1 MIQSTSLEAFKV
13 LEPELGNLQR
23 VVYDTICEHNG
34 MSNHD
39 ISRFLHWE
47 INRVTPRVKELR
59 DMGLIVCSHV
69 RLDKVTGRN
78 VMCWKSLNGKI

>member
-1 MIQSTSLEAFKV
+1 MIQPTSLEAYQV

-23 VVYDTICEHNG
+23 TVYQVLVFNPG

-39 ISRFLHWE
+39 IARTLHWE

-59 DMGLIVCSHV
+59 DKGLVIQNGSKID
-69 RLDKVTGRN
+69 RLTNKR
-78 VMCWKSLNGKI
+78 VMCWKVV

>member
-1 MIQSTSLEAFKV
+1 MIQETSLEAYKV

-23 VVYDTICEHNG
+23 TVYNVIIDHPG

-39 ISRFLHWE
+39 IARYLHWE

-59 DMGLIVCSHV
+59 DRGIVFFSHYKTDSITERRV
-69 RLDKVTGRN
+69 I
-78 VMCWKSLNGKI
+78 CWKTL

>member
-13 LEPELGNLQR
+13 LEPELGNLQKII
-23 VVYDTICEHNG
+23 YDAIIEYPG

-39 ISRFLHWE
+39 LSRFLHWE

-59 DMGLIVCSHV
+59 DMGLVICCGE
-69 RLDKVTGRN
+69 RMDRITGRN
-78 VMCWKSLNGKI
+78 AKTWKAV